1 MKSFSELGIQS
12 NKNYFVGDKVKIM
25 KVLNRE
31 IIIHNYKIE
40 KSQYPKN
47 KSGNV
52 CTLQIE
58 INNEKMIIFTGSD
71 FIMQQIVQVKEEDLP
86 IATTIVKIGEH
97 FELT

>member
-31 IIIHNYKIE
+31 IIIQNYKIE

-52 CTLQIE
+52 LTLQIE

-71 FIMQQIVQVKEEDLP
+71 FIMQQIVQVSEEDLP
-86 IATTIVKIGEH
+86 FATTIVKIGEH